1 MERGNGN
8 NKSQGHN
15 PDIQGEFTP
24 YGSTNFPILQ
34 IKARLLKACQEFD
47 LLSRKSVLIESTRF
61 FEGYPMYRA
70 WLVFT
75 QILAALV
82 LTMAALLGLDRLIP
96 GLLPFDGKAI
106 TVHEVVGGN
115 TSTFASSFA
124 SAAAKSRPSVVNV
137 FTSKQVRMPHSP
149 FMDEPALRRFFG
161 EHLKQDNRPQ
171 RVSNLG
177 SGVIVSQDG
186 YILTNHHVIEAA
198 DDIQVALADGTIMDA
213 KVVGTD
219 PETDLAVL
227 KVEHQSLHAVTFA
240 KPESLNVGDVV
251 LAIGNPFGVGQTVT
265 MGIVSAL
272 GRSHLGINTFENY
285 IQTDAAINPG
295 NSGGALVD
303 SAGNLVG
310 VNTAI
315 FSRTGGSQGIG
326 FAIPI
331 SIVRQ
336 VMGQIIEHGT
346 VTRGWVGIEVQEITP
361 EIADSF
367 GLKATT
373 GALIA
378 GVLRGGPADKGGIRP
393 GDVLVAVDGHS
404 VKDSTSLL
412 SLIAALPPGKEAN
425 LKLIRE
431 QKPVLARVVI
441 EKRPNLRR
449 ENPE

>member
-1 MERGNGN
+1 M
-8 NKSQGHN
+8 H
-15 PDIQGEFTP
+15 
-24 YGSTNFPILQ
+24 
-34 IKARLLKACQEFD
+34 
-47 LLSRKSVLIESTRF
+47 
-61 FEGYPMYRA
+61 RA
-70 WLVFT
+70 WIVFAQMVAAIVLV
-75 QILAALV
+75 A
-82 LTMAALLGLDRLIP
+82 AALLALDRLIP
-96 GLLPFDGKAI
+96 GLLPFQATPI
-106 TVHEVVGGN
+106 TFHEVAGGAPA
-115 TSTFASSFA
+115 SLSSFA
-124 SAAAKSRPSVVNV
+124 QAAAKSRPSVVNV
-137 FTSKQVRMPHSP
+137 FTSKEVRAPHSP
-149 FMDEPALRRFFG
+149 FMDDPVLRRFFG
-161 EHLKQDNRPQ
+161 ERFGQDSQPQ

-198 DDIQVALADGTIMDA
+198 DEIQVALADGEVMDA

-227 KVEHQSLHAVTFA
+227 KVNHKSLPAIAFA
-240 KPESLNVGDVV
+240 TPESLHVGDVV

-315 FSRTGGSQGIG
+315 FSRTGGNLGIG
-326 FAIPI
+326 FAIPV

-336 VMGQIIEHGT
+336 VMGQIIQHGT

-367 GLKATT
+367 GLKSTE

-378 GVLRGGPADKGGIRP
+378 GVLRGGPADRAGIHP
-393 GDVLVAVDGHS
+393 GDVLVAVNGKE
-404 VKDSTSLL
+404 VTDSTSLL
-412 SLIAALPPGKEAN
+412 SLIASLPPGKEAQ
-425 LKLIRE
+425 LDVIRD
-431 QKPVLARVVI
+431 QKAMRLNVGI
-441 EKRPNLRR
+441 EKRPIMRR
-449 ENPE
+449 QSQE